1 MGDAAGHGA
10 TGNRRQALLINQ
22 EHARLLDLGRAQHLL
37 AAHHEVHELM
47 LAEAPLGEVL
57 TRLVRGIERHADG
70 MIGTVLLFDAETR
83 TLGHCAAPSLPR
95 SYVEGIDGSVVGP
108 EVGSCGAAA
117 YHGREVIVDDIEH
130 DPRWRAFRQLARDH
144 SLRACWS
151 APVLDASGEVL
162 GTFALYYDAPRK
174 PSAGELRLIRQSSRL
189 AAVAIERHR
198 VHAELKRLA
207 TRDTLTGLPNRALL
221 VDRLTQAL
229 ARSQRTG
236 SEIAVVF
243 CDLDDFKL
251 VNDSLG
257 HELGDWVL
265 REVAGR
271 LAAAVRPGD
280 TVARFGGDEFVV
292 VADGITAGGALRLAQ
307 RLHGALDAPFVH
319 PASGEHAVGTTL
331 GIALADAGVSAEEA
345 IRRADNA
352 LYDAKRAGVPTR
364 VYSHEL
370 HQRANER
377 LKLHGELRRALAR
390 EQLRL
395 LYQPVFDLA
404 SDRVVAFEALM
415 RWDNPQLG
423 SVSPARFIP
432 AAEQT
437 GLIVELGEWALRTA
451 AAQARRWAEQGTP
464 VTVAVNLSARQ
475 LLDPELP
482 ARVERA
488 LAATELSAELLIVEV
503 TETALL
509 DHDVLA
515 ARSLAALAALGVH
528 IALDDF
534 GTGYSSF
541 GRLRRLPIDAIKI
554 DREFVAGLGVDP
566 DANAIVTAIV
576 GLARGLDLLVTAEG
590 VETPEQLELLRE
602 QGVTHVQGFHLGRP
616 QDPAAAG
623 ALLRRDGAHGP
634 S

>member
-1 MGDAAGHGA
+1 MTSD
-10 TGNRRQALLINQ
+10 RRLKHLTNQ
-22 EHARLLDLGRAQHLL
+22 GPLSDGRLLDLGRAHHLL
-37 AAHHEVHELM
+37 AAHYEVHELM
-47 LAEAPLGEVL
+47 LAEAPLEEVL
-57 TRLVRGIERHADG
+57 SRLVRGIERHADG
-70 MIGTVLLFDAETR
+70 MIGTVLLYDPDSR
-83 TLGHCAAPSLPR
+83 TLRHGAAPSLPA
-95 SYVEGIDGSVVGP
+95 SYVEQIDGSVVGP
-108 EVGSCGAAA
+108 DVGSCGAAA
-117 YHGREVIVDDIEH
+117 FHAREVIVADIEH
-130 DPRWRAFRQLARDH
+130 DPRWREFRLLARDH
-144 SLRACWS
+144 GLRACWS
-151 APVLDASGEVL
+151 VPVLDAAGTVL
-162 GTFALYYDAPRK
+162 GTFALYYDAPRT
-174 PSAGELRLIRQSSRL
+174 PNAGELRLIRQSSRL
-189 AAVAIERHR
+189 VAIAIERYR
-198 VHAELKRLA
+198 TQAELKRLA

-236 SEIAVVF
+236 SEVAVVF

-292 VADGITAGGALRLAQ
+292 VADGITAGGARRLAD

-319 PASGEHAVGTTL
+319 PDSGEHVVGTTL
-331 GIALADAGVSAEEA
+331 GIALAGAGVGAEEA

-364 VYSHEL
+364 LYSDEL

-377 LKLHGELRRALAR
+377 LQLHGALRRALAR
-390 EQLRL
+390 EELRL
-395 LYQPVFDLA
+395 VYQPVIDLDG
-404 SDRVVAFEALM
+404 DRVVAFEALM
-415 RWDNPQLG
+415 RWENPQLG
-423 SVSPARFIP
+423 SVPPSRFIP

-451 AAQARRWAEQGTP
+451 AAQARRWAAQGTP
-464 VTVAVNLSARQ
+464 ATVAVNLSARQ

-488 LAATELSAELLIVEV
+488 LSAAGLAAELLIVEV

-515 ARSLAALAALGVH
+515 ARSLAALAALGVRV
-528 IALDDF
+528 ALDDF

-541 GRLRRLPIDAIKI
+541 ARLRRLPIDGIKI

-566 DANAIVTAIV
+566 DAGAIVTAIV
-576 GLARGLDLLVTAEG
+576 GLARGLGLVVTAEG
-590 VETPEQLELLRE
+590 VETPEQLELLRA
-602 QGVTHVQGFHLGRP
+602 QGVAHVQGFHLGRP
-616 QDPAAAG
+616 QDGAAAG
-623 ALLRRDGAHGP
+623 ALLRRPGGLTQ
-634 S
+634 SQG

>member
-1 MGDAAGHGA
+1 MTSD
-10 TGNRRQALLINQ
+10 RRLKHLTNQ
-22 EHARLLDLGRAQHLL
+22 GPLSDGRLLDLGRAHHLL
-37 AAHHEVHELM
+37 AAHYEVHELM
-47 LAEAPLGEVL
+47 LAEAPLEEVL
-57 TRLVRGIERHADG
+57 SRLVRGIERHADG
-70 MIGTVLLFDAETR
+70 MIGTVLLYDPDSR
-83 TLGHCAAPSLPR
+83 TLRHGAAPSLPA
-95 SYVEGIDGSVVGP
+95 SYVEQIDGSVVGP
-108 EVGSCGAAA
+108 DVGSCGAAA
-117 YHGREVIVDDIEH
+117 FHAREVIVADIEH
-130 DPRWRAFRQLARDH
+130 DPRWREFRLLARDH
-144 SLRACWS
+144 GLRACWS
-151 APVLDASGEVL
+151 VPVLDAAGTVL
-162 GTFALYYDAPRK
+162 GTFALYYDAPRT
-174 PSAGELRLIRQSSRL
+174 PNAGELRLIRQSSRL
-189 AAVAIERHR
+189 VAIAIERYR
-198 VHAELKRLA
+198 TQAELKRLA

-236 SEIAVVF
+236 SEVAVVF

-292 VADGITAGGALRLAQ
+292 VADGITAGGARRLAD

-319 PASGEHAVGTTL
+319 PDSGEHVVGTTL
-331 GIALADAGVSAEEA
+331 GIALAGAGVGAEEA

-364 VYSHEL
+364 LYSDEL

-377 LKLHGELRRALAR
+377 LQLHGALRRALAR
-390 EQLRL
+390 EELRL
-395 LYQPVFDLA
+395 VYQPVIDLDG
-404 SDRVVAFEALM
+404 DRVVAFEALM
-415 RWDNPQLG
+415 RWENPQLG
-423 SVSPARFIP
+423 SVPPSRFIP
-432 AAEQT
+432 GAEQT

-451 AAQARRWAEQGTP
+451 AAQARRWAAQGTP
-464 VTVAVNLSARQ
+464 ATVAVNLSARQ

-488 LAATELSAELLIVEV
+488 LSAAGLAAELLIVEV

-515 ARSLAALAALGVH
+515 ARSLAALAALGVRV
-528 IALDDF
+528 ALDDF

-541 GRLRRLPIDAIKI
+541 ARLRRLPIDGIKI

-566 DANAIVTAIV
+566 DAGAIVTAIV
-576 GLARGLDLLVTAEG
+576 GLARGLGLVVTAEG
-590 VETPEQLELLRE
+590 VETPEQLELLRA
-602 QGVTHVQGFHLGRP
+602 QGVAHVQGFHLGRP
-616 QDPAAAG
+616 QDGAAAG
-623 ALLRRDGAHGP
+623 ALLRRPGGLTQ
-634 S
+634 SQG